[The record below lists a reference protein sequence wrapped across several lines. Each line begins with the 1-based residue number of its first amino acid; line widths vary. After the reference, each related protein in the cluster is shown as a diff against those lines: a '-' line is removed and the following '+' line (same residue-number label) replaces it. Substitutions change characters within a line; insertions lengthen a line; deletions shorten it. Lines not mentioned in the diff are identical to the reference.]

1 MLAIFHIYLDNV
13 SHSNGIIL
21 AKLLEAYAIFDPI
34 VDVMPIIPLFFFL
47 LAFVWQASVSFR

>member
-1 MLAIFHIYLDNV
+1 MLAIFHIYLDKV

-34 VDVMPIIPLFFFL
+34 VNVMNLYLSRTFTL
-47 LAFVWQASVSFR
+47 LNPYY